1 LVISPGLLDHTGFNI
16 SYLRACSIIAVLFD
30 RAEDKRPQP
39 VTQQIYGPFR
49 LGVQTSLNLD
59 TGERISTDFTLEY
72 SRRTYG
78 IALRY
83 NPELELVP
91 QPTD

>member
-1 LVISPGLLDHTGFNI
+1 
-16 SYLRACSIIAVLFD
+16 
-30 RAEDKRPQP
+30 
-39 VTQQIYGPFR
+39 
-49 LGVQTSLNLD
+49 VQTSLNLD

-83 NPELELVP
+83 NPELELGSLSLRISDFNWAGGSDPFSASEVKP
-91 QPTD
+91 VVGGRRVNE